1 MEPEYD
7 KMGRMFTVPKF
18 SMSSLDSAFQRLRDT
33 RSLLLRL
40 HKALLDSERIVYE
53 QFHGRIASSGEFF
66 RLVLE
71 HEWFSWLRPMSQLIV
86 QIDDV
91 LSPKEPMT
99 LGQAEALLEKTR
111 MLLQP
116 SAEGSSAEKRYYRAI
131 QRDPEVALLHAE
143 AMQLLNPEP

>member
-1 MEPEYD
+1 MTRWEECSLSLL
-7 KMGRMFTVPKF
+7 F
-18 SMSSLDSAFQRLRDT
+18 SMSSLDSAFQRLRDL
-33 RSLLLRL
+33 RALLLRL
-40 HKALLDSERIVYE
+40 HKALLHSERVVYE
-53 QFHGRIASSGEFF
+53 QFHGRIPSSGEFF

-99 LGQAEALLEKTR
+99 LGQAEALLEKAR

-116 SAEGSSAEKRYYRAI
+116 SAEGTSAEKRYYRAI
-131 QRDPEVALLHAE
+131 QRDPEIALMHAE
-143 AMQLLNPEP
+143 AMQLLNSES